1 MEYEQQTKSR
11 FMTAQDVA
19 DEIGISKSRAYIL
32 IRDLNK
38 ELAKKGYYTIYYYN
52 NNSTYSTVV
61 ELVNNDLLSSSKLK
75 IGMTKQSVI
84 DLLGQPIKNTADALE
99 YDTFEYT
106 QGYGYVLTFTIENN
120 YVSKI
125 KVYFEK

>member
-38 ELAKKGYYTIYYYN
+38 ELAKKGYYTIAG
-52 NNSTYSTVV
+52 
-61 ELVNNDLLSSSKLK
+61 K
-75 IGMTKQSVI
+75 IPRK
-84 DLLGQPIKNTADALE
+84 
-99 YDTFEYT
+99 
-106 QGYGYVLTFTIENN
+106 
-120 YVSKI
+120 
-125 KVYFEK
+125 YFEEKLYC